1 MRRLRG
7 ARHCCIGRSSRR
19 DVAVAVQARS
29 DARITPERAAIHVSV
44 RADGPVRA
52 AVVERAMA
60 LAEPVR
66 GSITDREEAGSHRGL
81 VEQAPGGPAPNA
93 LERPGQA
100 GLRPCLLR
108 EHRLHRD
115 VRRRHPELSI
125 WASEISPWDGVDVG
139 WVNWHLTPQTR
150 ADIEREVA
158 SAAVGVA
165 VQRAQAYAAALGLNS
180 VTPVEIADTGLI
192 SRETTSTP
200 QTMKTRGA
208 AFAASADAGP
218 VMEYEPDDIVVSAT
232 VEARFTAR

>member
-1 MRRLRG
+1 MSDVTITVRG
-7 ARHCCIGRSSRR
+7 ENET
-19 DVAVAVQARS
+19 
-29 DARITPERAAIHVSV
+29 RITPERAAIHVSV
-44 RADGPVRA
+44 RAEGPVRA
-52 AVVERAMA
+52 TVVERAMA

-66 GSITDREEAGSHRGL
+66 ASITDREEAGSIADWSSKRL
-81 VEQAPGGPAPNA
+81 AVRA
-93 LERPGQA
+93 ERPWNDQGKQLA
-100 GLRPCLLR
+100 PVYYASIDFTATFT
-108 EHRLHRD
+108 EAS
-115 VRRRHPELSI
+115 ELSI

-192 SRETTSTP
+192 SRESTP
-200 QTMKTRGA
+200 APQMMKTRGA